1 MALDM
6 AQNFCSGTVTATT
19 GTTVTYS
26 NTGAVNFPTTL
37 TAPYDITIWNS
48 TLYSVPQLDPN
59 VSIFRVTSATSTIFT
74 GSWVSPSDEYAS
86 GTTLSLISGD
96 TYSCTLFIT
105 AKMVQDLNTLLF
117 GNLTSSNLSS
127 TAGITGSQLSSPLN
141 LSQNV
146 TLGGTTTNNGTIS
159 GGAVNPAT
167 ITASG
172 LITAD
177 GGITSPSI
185 AGNPS
190 FTGGLSVPSGQ
201 TATVTGNLTVTGTE
215 TVSGTLGVT
224 GTITVP
230 NATTPTQPVALGQQP
245 LLATAYFHAQQQE
258 PSGTSGGSSVVGV
271 NVRVLNTVLTNT
283 ISGASLSSNQ
293 ITLPAGTYYV
303 RGSAPAYGAGAH
315 KASLYNV
322 TSSSYAL
329 TGESA
334 FCEPSSYITQ
344 TSSSFDGLL
353 TITSTTVFQINH
365 QINNAV
371 SGDGLGVSTGQSGVV
386 EVYSDIEIWQLG

>member
-127 TAGITGSQLSSPLN
+127 TAAITGSQLSSPLN

-177 GGITSPSI
+177 GGITSTGVIVAS
-185 AGNPS
+185 
-190 FTGGLSVPSGQ
+190 GGLNVPSGE
-201 TATVTGNLTVTGTE
+201 TATVAGTLSVTGTA

-224 GTITVP
+224 GTLTIP
-230 NATTPTQPVALGQQP
+230 NATAPTQAVALGQQP
-245 LLATAYFHAQQQE
+245 LLATAYFHAQEQE
-258 PSGTSGGSSVVGV
+258 PSGTEAGSSVAGI
-271 NVRVLNTVLTNT
+271 NVRILNTILTNT

-293 ITLPAGTYYV
+293 ITLPAGSYYIRAKAPQV
-303 RGSAPAYGAGAH
+303 QSANS
-315 KASLYNV
+315 KLSLYNV
-322 TSSSYAL
+322 TSSSYAII
-329 TGESA
+329 GQAGFAGSA
-334 FCEPSSYITQ
+334 AGAINTAEGIITINASST
-344 TSSSFDGLL
+344 
-353 TITSTTVFQINH
+353 FQLNH
-365 QINNAV
+365 FMNIATATN
-371 SGDGLGVSTGQSGVV
+371 GLGSYVPGSGLI
-386 EVYSDIEIWQLG
+386 EVYSDIEIWKLG

>member
-177 GGITSPSI
+177 GGITSTGVIVAS
-185 AGNPS
+185 
-190 FTGGLSVPSGQ
+190 GGLNVPSGQ
-201 TATVTGNLTVTGTE
+201 TAA
-215 TVSGTLGVT
+215 VSGTLDVT
-224 GTITVP
+224 GTATVP
-230 NATTPTQPVALGQQP
+230 AATLPTQPVNLSQFAVRPHYQAFL
-245 LLATAYFHAQQQE
+245 TASFVPANM
-258 PSGTSGGSSVVGV
+258 TSYTIASVAI
-271 NVRVLNTVLTNT
+271 TMP
-283 ISGASLSSNQ
+283 LSSK
-293 ITLPAGTYYV
+293 T
-303 RGSAPAYGAGAH
+303 GAFRILARM
-315 KASLYNV
+315 S
-322 TSSSYAL
+322 
-329 TGESA
+329 
-334 FCEPSSYITQ
+334 
-344 TSSSFDGLL
+344 
-353 TITSTTVFQINH
+353 IN
-365 QINNAV
+365 
-371 SGDGLGVSTGQSGVV
+371 VSTGATNVAQSFQIGLSDGTNIKNGTQWEAVVAGAPTSLAFAETILSTATYPPGSSQTISFVV
-386 EVYSDIEIWQLG
+386 EVGGGTVNAFSINNESFIDFFVEEA